1 MQIAYSLNSIT
12 FAKTSPLCD
21 ISQHARCKRH
31 TCEIMLNTVQQMLSI
46 KSPIL
51 HTNCKNEIKRTLHYE
66 SVTFKMKC
74 TETTACMH
82 NLITNLTGIL
92 GLAKQTELSTTKWPP
107 ETNYKQLAT
116 NQLPVITLHGN
127 KIKHLKQC
135 TLRIRKIHKMFG
147 VFHRQYIH
155 TCSPSCYIQ
164 THKEW
169 AWHKVDTNFFVHI
182 QQPDSA
188 QQPKCTFFVT
198 MLLSVC

>member
-66 SVTFKMKC
+66 SVIFKMKC

-82 NLITNLTGIL
+82 NLVTNLTGIL

-107 ETNYKQLAT
+107 ATNYKQLAT

-135 TLRIRKIHKMFG
+135 TLRIRKIHKM
-147 VFHRQYIH
+147 
-155 TCSPSCYIQ
+155 
-164 THKEW
+164 
-169 AWHKVDTNFFVHI
+169 
-182 QQPDSA
+182 
-188 QQPKCTFFVT
+188 
-198 MLLSVC
+198 L